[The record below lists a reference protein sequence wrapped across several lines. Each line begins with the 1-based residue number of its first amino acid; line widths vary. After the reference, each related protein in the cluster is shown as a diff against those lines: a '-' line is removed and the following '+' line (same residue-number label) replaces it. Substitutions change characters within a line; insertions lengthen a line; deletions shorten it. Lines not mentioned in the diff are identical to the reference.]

1 MGQYNGSGR
10 TRLTGYDCKDRTAK
24 TGLLGQNCQNRTARI
39 RQDKKRRGKPIKTAR
54 TEQPLT
60 V

>member
-1 MGQYNGSGR
+1 MGQHNGTGR

-39 RQDKKRRGKPIKTAR
+39 RQPGQEKKG
-54 TEQPLT
+54 EESQ
-60 V
+60 